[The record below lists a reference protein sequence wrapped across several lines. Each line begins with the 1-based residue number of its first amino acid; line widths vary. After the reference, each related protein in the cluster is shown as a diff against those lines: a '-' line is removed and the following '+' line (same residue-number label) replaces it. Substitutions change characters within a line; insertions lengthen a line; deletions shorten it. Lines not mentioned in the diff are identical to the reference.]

1 MIFVVMDLQLMA
13 QHIGHFGGAGLT
25 VVAESEM
32 LAIAG
37 CVRPPEDFPAVF
49 AAQAQGFAVR
59 GDDAIGVAEAAHR
72 ISITVEHFAELVFR
86 KVNSFTYLICS
97 AQ

>member
-37 CVRPPEDFPAVF
+37 AVF
-49 AAQAQGFAVR
+49 
-59 GDDAIGVAEAAHR
+59 DHPR
-72 ISITVEHFAELVFR
+72 ISQRYSQLRPRALLCGVMTPLV
-86 KVNSFTYLICS
+86 
-97 AQ
+97 